1 MNNPSA
7 LDLNEILVFVR
18 VAQAG
23 GFSAAARLMGGV
35 PVSTLSVRVSR
46 LEQRLGVTLLQ
57 RTTRRLRLTEAGQ
70 AYLRQAARGL
80 EDILQAEAQ
89 IDADRQEAHGLLR
102 ITLPID
108 MGDDQ
113 LLGILAGYR
122 ARHPGVAIE
131 LVFSDARLDLVAH
144 GLDVALRAGELADSS
159 LVARQIGR
167 ARWAPFAH
175 PDYLKR
181 MPAPRQPMDLA
192 QHAALCF
199 SPLGRD
205 HWTLLR
211 GKNRVNVPLRSA
223 FTANDMRLVRKLA
236 LDAQGVALLPDY
248 VCRREVDHGQLVPLL
263 PGWHARTDLIHLVY
277 PSQRFVPAKLRHFID
292 ETVPEFRALFAR

>member
-1 MNNPSA
+1 M
-7 LDLNEILVFVR
+7 DLNDTLFFVR

-23 GFSAAARLMGGV
+23 SFSAAARLLGM

-57 RTTRRLRLTEAGQ
+57 RTTRRLNLTEAGQ
-70 AYLRQAARGL
+70 AYLQQAARGL
-80 EDILQAEAQ
+80 EEIAQAEAQ
-89 IDADRQEAHGLLR
+89 IDAGRHEAQGLLR

-108 MGDDQ
+108 MGDES
-113 LLGILAGYR
+113 LLGILTGYR
-122 ARHPGVAIE
+122 ERHPGVSVE
-131 LVFSDARLDLVAH
+131 LVFSDARLDLVEQ

-159 LVARQIGR
+159 LVARQIGQ

-181 MPAPRQPMDLA
+181 APALRHPRDLA

-199 SPLGRD
+199 SPLGRES
-205 HWTLLR
+205 WTLVR
-211 GKNRVNVPLRSA
+211 GRTRVSVPLQSA
-223 FTANDMRLVRKLA
+223 FAANDMRLIRQLA
-236 LDAQGVALLPDY
+236 LNGQGVALLPDY

-263 PGWHARTDLIHLVY
+263 PGWHARTDPIHLVY
-277 PSQRFVPAKLRHFID
+277 PSQRYVPAKLRHFID
-292 ETVPEFRALFAR
+292 EAGPAFAALFER

>member
-1 MNNPSA
+1 MNNQAP
-7 LDLNEILVFVR
+7 DLNDTLVFVR

-23 GFSAAARLMGGV
+23 GFSAAARLMGM
-35 PVSTLSVRVSR
+35 PTSTLSVRVSR

-70 AYLRQAARGL
+70 AYLHQAARGL
-80 EDILQAEAQ
+80 DEILQAEAQ
-89 IDADRQEAHGLLR
+89 LDAGKHEARGLLR

-108 MGDDQ
+108 MGDEQ
-113 LLGILAGYR
+113 LLGILSGYR

-131 LVFSDARLDLVAH
+131 LVFSDARLDLVEQ
-144 GLDVALRAGELADSS
+144 GLDLALRAGELADSS
-159 LVARQIGR
+159 LVARRIGE

-175 PDYLKR
+175 PDYLAR
-181 MPAPRQPMDLA
+181 APALRTPKDLT

-199 SPLGRD
+199 SPLGRES
-205 HWTLLR
+205 WTLMR
-211 GKNRVNVPLRSA
+211 GKARVNVPLRSA
-223 FTANDMRLVRKLA
+223 FAANDMRPIRRLA

-248 VCRREVDHGQLVPLL
+248 VCRREVDHGELVPLL
-263 PGWHARTDLIHLVY
+263 PGWHARTDPIHLVY

-292 ETVPEFRALFAR
+292 EVGPALAALFER

>member
-1 MNNPSA
+1 V
-7 LDLNEILVFVR
+7 DLNDTLVFVR

-23 GFSAAARLMGGV
+23 SFSAAARLMGM

-70 AYLRQAARGL
+70 AYLQQAARGL
-80 EDILQAEAQ
+80 EEIAQAEAQ
-89 IDADRQEAHGLLR
+89 IDAGRHEAQGLLR

-108 MGDDQ
+108 MGDEQ
-113 LLGILAGYR
+113 LLEILSGYR
-122 ARHPGVAIE
+122 ARHPGVSIE
-131 LVFSDARLDLVAH
+131 LVFSDARLDLVEQ

-159 LVARQIGR
+159 LVARQIGQ

-181 MPAPRQPMDLA
+181 APALRQPKDLA
-192 QHAALCF
+192 QHATLCF
-199 SPLGRD
+199 SPLGRES
-205 HWTLLR
+205 WTLMR
-211 GKNRVNVPLRSA
+211 GKTRVNVPLHSA
-223 FTANDMRLVRKLA
+223 FAANDMRMIRRLA

-248 VCRREVDHGQLVPLL
+248 VCHREVDHGHLVPLL
-263 PGWHARTDLIHLVY
+263 PGWYARTDPIHLVY
-277 PSQRFVPAKLRHFID
+277 PSQRYVPAKLRHFID
-292 ETVPEFRALFAR
+292 EVAPALSALFER

>member
-1 MNNPSA
+1 M
-7 LDLNEILVFVR
+7 DLNDTLVFVR

-23 GFSAAARLMGGV
+23 SFSAAARLMGM

-70 AYLRQAARGL
+70 AYLQQAARGL
-80 EDILQAEAQ
+80 EEIAQAEAQ
-89 IDADRQEAHGLLR
+89 IDAGRHEAQGLLR

-108 MGDDQ
+108 MGDEQ
-113 LLGILAGYR
+113 LLDILTGYR
-122 ARHPGVAIE
+122 ARHPGVSVE
-131 LVFSDARLDLVAH
+131 LVFSDARLDLVEQ

-159 LVARQIGR
+159 LVARQIGQ

-181 MPAPRQPMDLA
+181 APALRLPRDLA

-199 SPLGRD
+199 SPLGRES
-205 HWTLLR
+205 WTLLR
-211 GKNRVNVPLRSA
+211 GKTRVNVPLQSA
-223 FTANDMRLVRKLA
+223 FAANDMRLIRRLA
-236 LDAQGVALLPDY
+236 LDAQGVALLPDF
-248 VCRREVDHGQLVPLL
+248 VCRREVDHGHLVPLL
-263 PGWHARTDLIHLVY
+263 PGWHARTDPIHLVY
-277 PSQRFVPAKLRHFID
+277 PSQRYVPAKLRHFID
-292 ETVPEFRALFAR
+292 EVAPALSALFER

>member
-1 MNNPSA
+1 M
-7 LDLNEILVFVR
+7 DLNDTLFFVR

-23 GFSAAARLMGGV
+23 SFSAAARLLGM

-57 RTTRRLRLTEAGQ
+57 RTTRRLNLTEAGQ
-70 AYLRQAARGL
+70 AYLQQAARGL
-80 EDILQAEAQ
+80 EEIAQAEAQ
-89 IDADRQEAHGLLR
+89 IDAGRHEAQGLLR

-108 MGDDQ
+108 MGDES
-113 LLGILAGYR
+113 LLGILTGYR
-122 ARHPGVAIE
+122 ERHPGVSVE
-131 LVFSDARLDLVAH
+131 LVFSDARLDLVEQ

-159 LVARQIGR
+159 LVARQIGQ

-181 MPAPRQPMDLA
+181 AAALRHPRDLA

-199 SPLGRD
+199 SPLGRES
-205 HWTLLR
+205 WTLVR
-211 GKNRVNVPLRSA
+211 GRTRVSVPLQSA
-223 FTANDMRLVRKLA
+223 FAANDMRLIRQLA
-236 LDAQGVALLPDY
+236 LNGQGVALLPDY

-263 PGWHARTDLIHLVY
+263 PGWHARTDPIHLVY
-277 PSQRFVPAKLRHFID
+277 PSQRYVPAKLRHFID
-292 ETVPEFRALFAR
+292 EAGPAFAALFER

>member
-1 MNNPSA
+1 M
-7 LDLNEILVFVR
+7 DLNDTLVFVR

-23 GFSAAARLMGGV
+23 SFSAAARLMGM

-70 AYLRQAARGL
+70 AYLQQAARGL
-80 EDILQAEAQ
+80 EEIAQAEAQ
-89 IDADRQEAHGLLR
+89 IDAGRHEAQGLLR

-108 MGDDQ
+108 MGDEQ
-113 LLGILAGYR
+113 LLEILSAYR
-122 ARHPGVAIE
+122 ARHPGVSVE
-131 LVFSDARLDLVAH
+131 LVFSDVRLDLVEQ

-159 LVARQIGR
+159 LVARQIGQ

-181 MPAPRQPMDLA
+181 APALRQPKDLS

-199 SPLGRD
+199 SPLGRES
-205 HWTLLR
+205 WTLMR
-211 GKNRVNVPLRSA
+211 GKTRVTVPLQSA
-223 FTANDMRLVRKLA
+223 FAANDMRPVRRLA

-248 VCRREVDHGQLVPLL
+248 VCHREVDHGHLVPLL
-263 PGWHARTDLIHLVY
+263 PGWHARTDPIHLVY
-277 PSQRFVPAKLRHFID
+277 PSQRYVPAKLRHFID
-292 ETVPEFRALFAR
+292 EVAPALSALFER

>member
-1 MNNPSA
+1 M
-7 LDLNEILVFVR
+7 DLNDTLVFVR

-23 GFSAAARLMGGV
+23 SFSAAARLMGM

-70 AYLRQAARGL
+70 AYLQQAARGL
-80 EDILQAEAQ
+80 EEIAQAEAQ
-89 IDADRQEAHGLLR
+89 IDAGRHEAQGLLR

-108 MGDDQ
+108 MGDEQ
-113 LLGILAGYR
+113 LLDILTGYR
-122 ARHPGVAIE
+122 ARHPGVSVE
-131 LVFSDARLDLVAH
+131 LVFSDARLDLVEQ

-159 LVARQIGR
+159 LVARQIGQ

-181 MPAPRQPMDLA
+181 APALRQPRDLA

-199 SPLGRD
+199 SPLGRES
-205 HWTLLR
+205 WTLLR
-211 GKNRVNVPLRSA
+211 GKTRVNVPLQSA
-223 FTANDMRLVRKLA
+223 FAANDMRLIRRLA
-236 LDAQGVALLPDY
+236 LDAQGVALLPDF
-248 VCRREVDHGQLVPLL
+248 VCRREVDHGHLVPLL
-263 PGWHARTDLIHLVY
+263 PGWHARTDPIHLVY
-277 PSQRFVPAKLRHFID
+277 PSQRYVPAKLRHFID
-292 ETVPEFRALFAR
+292 EVAPALSALFER

>member
-1 MNNPSA
+1 MNNQHP
-7 LDLNEILVFVR
+7 DLNDTLVFVR

-23 GFSAAARLMGGV
+23 GFSAAARLMGM
-35 PVSTLSVRVSR
+35 PTSTLSVRVSR

-80 EDILQAEAQ
+80 DEILQAEAQ
-89 IDADRQEAHGLLR
+89 LDAGRHEAQGLLR

-108 MGDDQ
+108 MGDEQ
-113 LLGILAGYR
+113 LLGILSGYR
-122 ARHPGVAIE
+122 ARHPGVAVE
-131 LVFSDARLDLVAH
+131 LVFSDARLDLVEQ
-144 GLDVALRAGELADSS
+144 GLDLALRAGELADSS
-159 LVARQIGR
+159 LVARQIGQ

-175 PDYLKR
+175 PDYLAR
-181 MPAPRQPMDLA
+181 APALRQPKDLA

-205 HWTLLR
+205 SWTLSR
-211 GKNRVNVPLRSA
+211 GKARVQVPLRSA
-223 FTANDMRLVRKLA
+223 FAANDMRLIRRLA

-263 PGWHARTDLIHLVY
+263 PGWHARTDPIHLVY
-277 PSQRFVPAKLRHFID
+277 PGQRFVPAKLRHFID
-292 ETVPEFRALFAR
+292 EVGPQLAALFER

>member
-1 MNNPSA
+1 VN
-7 LDLNEILVFVR
+7 LNDTLVFVR

-23 GFSAAARLMGGV
+23 SFSAAARLMGM

-70 AYLRQAARGL
+70 AYLQQAARGL
-80 EDILQAEAQ
+80 EEIAQAEAQ
-89 IDADRQEAHGLLR
+89 IDAGRHEAQGLLR

-108 MGDDQ
+108 MGDEQ
-113 LLGILAGYR
+113 LLDILSGYR
-122 ARHPGVAIE
+122 ARHPGVSVE
-131 LVFSDARLDLVAH
+131 LVFSDARLDLVEQ

-159 LVARQIGR
+159 LVARQIGQ

-181 MPAPRQPMDLA
+181 APALRQPKDLA
-192 QHAALCF
+192 QHATLCF
-199 SPLGRD
+199 SPLGRES
-205 HWTLLR
+205 WTLMR
-211 GKNRVNVPLRSA
+211 GKTRVNVPLHSA
-223 FTANDMRLVRKLA
+223 FAANDMRMIRRLA

-248 VCRREVDHGQLVPLL
+248 VCHREVDHGHLMPLL
-263 PGWHARTDLIHLVY
+263 PGWYARTDPIHLVY
-277 PSQRFVPAKLRHFID
+277 PSQRYVPAKLRHFID
-292 ETVPEFRALFAR
+292 EVAPALSALFER